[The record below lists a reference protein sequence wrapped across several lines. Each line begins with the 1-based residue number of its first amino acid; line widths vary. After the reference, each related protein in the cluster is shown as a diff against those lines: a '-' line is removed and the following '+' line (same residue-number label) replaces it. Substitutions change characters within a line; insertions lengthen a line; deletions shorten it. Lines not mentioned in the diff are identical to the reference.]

1 MNWPARHRDL
11 PIRHKLRLIVM
22 LTVGAALTI
31 ACAAILMSYYYMQRD
46 SLRRDLTVLAEITG
60 DNSTAALS
68 FGDRKTA
75 QELVSGLR
83 AKRSIAT
90 AALYAADGR
99 ILASYRRD
107 PDAAIPPSFEL
118 KADRWWFDNNRLR
131 IFQGILLER
140 QLIGGIYLE
149 SDLGDVNSKLREF
162 TLLVIVT
169 LVVALVLAFIVSAR
183 LQTAISEPI
192 ARLAGTAQ
200 AVSVQKDFGVR
211 AVKTAEDDLG
221 QLTDSFNAMLAE
233 IQERDSKLLG
243 HRDRLEQEVTSRTAE
258 LVSANSALSA
268 AKEKA
273 EAGNRAKSEFLAN
286 MSHEIR
292 TPMNGVIGM
301 TELVLDSS
309 LSPEQREYLNTVRS
323 SADSLLTIINDIL
336 DFSKIEAG
344 RLELDLVRFNVR
356 VVIDEAVRT
365 LAVAAHEKGLELLCE
380 WKSDVPDYVVGDQV
394 RIRQVIVNL
403 LGNAIKFTQAGEVA
417 LIVAL
422 EAPDALETPDV
433 LQTPDALGAPDVRKE
448 NSANEMSL
456 HFIIRDTGIGIAP
469 EKQRLIFDA
478 FSQAD
483 GSMTR
488 RYGGT
493 GLGLSISARLV
504 EAMQGRI
511 WVNSTPGVG
520 SSFHFT
526 TLVGAAPDSIPLEA
540 QPSFAGLSVL
550 VVDDNV
556 TNRRILSDVL
566 WRWGMKPV
574 SAASGSEAIAL
585 MRRAFETAT
594 PFGLIITDVH
604 MPEMDGFQFC
614 ARIQESAYRA
624 GATILMLTSGERP
637 GDLDRARKVGVSNY
651 LLKPVRREEL
661 RDVIQK
667 ALGQHNALPDSS
679 AQLLPDSSRASLH
692 GFRSRILLAEDNFV
706 NQRLV
711 QRILEKEGHEVV
723 VVGNGRE
730 ALEAL
735 AQDNF
740 DLVLMDVQMPEMDG
754 LEAARTVREI
764 EKTTKAHIP
773 IIALTAHAMKGDQ
786 DRCLEAGMDAYL
798 SKPIRSVDLSKIV
811 QAYGNRIE
819 RVALGIDGDGHAH
832 RD

>member
-1 MNWPARHRDL
+1 MNWPAHYRDL
-11 PIRHKLRLIVM
+11 PIRYKLRLIVM

-31 ACAAILMSYYYMQRD
+31 ACAAILTSYYYMQRD

-75 QELVSGLR
+75 QELLFGLR
-83 AKRSIAT
+83 AKRSLAT
-90 AALYAADGR
+90 AALYAADGH

-118 KADRWWFDNNRLR
+118 KQDRWWFENNRLR
-131 IFQGILLER
+131 IFQGILMER

-149 SDLGDVNSKLREF
+149 SDLGDVDSKLREF

-192 ARLAGTAQ
+192 ARLARTAQ

-211 AVKTAEDDLG
+211 AVKTADDDLG

-233 IQERDSKLLG
+233 IQERDRELLG
-243 HRDRLEQEVTSRTAE
+243 HRDRLEQEVTARTAE

-309 LSPEQREYLNTVRS
+309 LTPEQREYLNTVRS

-403 LGNAIKFTQAGEVA
+403 LGNAIKFTKAGEVA
-417 LIVAL
+417 LSVEVEQLEESAL
-422 EAPDALETPDV
+422 
-433 LQTPDALGAPDVRKE
+433 
-448 NSANEMSL
+448 NEVSL

-469 EKQRLIFDA
+469 EKQTLIFDA

-488 RYGGT
+488 KYGGT

-511 WVNSTPGVG
+511 WVDSTPGVG

-526 TLVGAAPDSIPLEA
+526 ARFGAAPDSIPLQDHA
-540 QPSFAGLSVL
+540 TFAGLSVL

-556 TNRRILSDVL
+556 TNRRILSDIL

-574 SAASGSEAIAL
+574 SAASGSEAMAL
-585 MRRAFETAT
+585 IRRAFETAN

-604 MPEMDGFQFC
+604 MPDMDGFQLS
-614 ARIQESAYRA
+614 ARIQESPYR

-637 GDLDRARKVGVSNY
+637 GDLERARRVGVSNY

-661 RDVIQK
+661 RDVIKK
-667 ALGQHNALPDSS
+667 ALGQQNALQESAAQCMPDFSS
-679 AQLLPDSSRASLH
+679 ASLH
-692 GFRSRILLAEDNFV
+692 GFRSRILLAEDNLV

-735 AQDNF
+735 ARANF

-754 LEAARTVREI
+754 LETARRVRQI
-764 EKTTKAHIP
+764 EQVTRAHIP

-786 DRCLEAGMDAYL
+786 DRCLGAGMDGYL
-798 SKPIRSVDLSKIV
+798 SKPIRAADLSKIV
-811 QAYGNRIE
+811 QTYGNRIE
-819 RVALGIDGDGHAH
+819 RVALGADGDPRAH
-832 RD
+832 GG